1 MGIII
6 RMDIRTLLAR
16 YGGDVPRYTSYPTA
30 PHFGPAVDADT
41 YASWLAA
48 TDPTAPVSLYLHVPF
63 CDEMCLYCGCST
75 TVARRADVRQ
85 SYANLLVR
93 EIGLVAAALGKR
105 RRVTHIHWGGG
116 TPTALPGKAMR
127 EVDAALRQHFD
138 VENDAEV
145 AVELD
150 PRHLGG
156 DRIAALAAI
165 GTRRA
170 SFGVQD
176 FDPQVQ
182 QAIGRIQSHAQ
193 TATAVAAMRG
203 IGVRSINLDLMY
215 GLPHQTP
222 AGAAETARRALA
234 LAPDRVAVFGYAHV
248 PWMRQR
254 QKLLPEAALPG
265 PLERFASRAAIDATM
280 REAGF
285 VAIGLDHYARPQD
298 SLARAAS
305 EGHLVRNFQGY
316 TTDDAPVLL
325 GFGASSIGSLPQGF
339 VQNHADVPSWR
350 EALNAG
356 RLPVARGIAPTPED
370 RMRAEIISRLLCD
383 LSVNLGAV
391 ARRHNLPLAWPT
403 AALRTME
410 RDGLLVF
417 DHGRIRVREEGRPF
431 LRSIAA
437 LFDTR
442 LALAGRHSQAV

>member
-1 MGIII
+1 
-6 RMDIRTLLAR
+6 MDIQNLLAR

-30 PHFGPAVDADT
+30 PHFGPAVDAQT

-48 TDPTAPVSLYLHVPF
+48 TDATAPVSLYLHIPF
-63 CDEMCLYCGCST
+63 CDELCLYCGCST
-75 TVARRADVRQ
+75 TVARRSDVRQ
-85 SYANLLVR
+85 AYANLLVR
-93 EIGLVAAALGKR
+93 EIGLVADQLGKR

-116 TPTALPGKAMR
+116 TPTALPARAMR

-138 VENDAEV
+138 VDNDAEV

-156 DRIAALAAI
+156 DRISALAAI

-176 FDPQVQ
+176 FDPKVQ
-182 QAIGRIQSHAQ
+182 EAIGRIQSQAQ
-193 TATAVAAMRG
+193 TAAAVSVMRG
-203 IGVRSINLDLMY
+203 IGARSINLDLIY
-215 GLPHQTP
+215 GLPYQTP

-248 PWMRQR
+248 PWMRRR
-254 QKLLPEAALPG
+254 QLLLPEAALPG
-265 PLERFASRAAIDATM
+265 PLERFASRATIDPTI

-298 SLARAAS
+298 SLARAAT
-305 EGHLVRNFQGY
+305 EGRMVRNFQGY
-316 TTDDAPVLL
+316 TTDGAPILL
-325 GFGASSIGSLPQGF
+325 GFGASSIGTLPQGF
-339 VQNHADVPSWR
+339 VQNHTDVPAWR
-350 EALNAG
+350 EAITAG
-356 RLPVARGIAPTPED
+356 RLPVARGLAPTPED
-370 RMRAEIISRLLCD
+370 RMRGEIIYRLLCD

-391 ARRHNLPLAWPT
+391 ARRHNLPLVWPV
-403 AALRTME
+403 APLRAME

-417 DHGRIRVREEGRPF
+417 DHGRIRMREEGRPF
-431 LRSIAA
+431 LRSVAA
-437 LFDTR
+437 LFDTH

>member
-1 MGIII
+1 MVV
-6 RMDIRTLLAR
+6 MDIRNLLAR

-30 PHFGPAVDADT
+30 PHFGPEVDAGV

-48 TDPTAPVSLYLHVPF
+48 TDPAAPISLYLHVPF
-63 CDEMCLYCGCST
+63 CDELCLYCGCNTS
-75 TVARRADVRQ
+75 VVRRSDVRQ
-85 SYANLLVR
+85 AYAALLVR
-93 EIGLVAAALGKR
+93 EVGMVAAALGKR
-105 RRVTHIHWGGG
+105 RRVTHVHWGGG
-116 TPTALPGKAMR
+116 TPTALPGKSMR
-127 EVDAALRQHFD
+127 EVDAALRQYFD
-138 VENDAEV
+138 LDNDAEV

-170 SFGVQD
+170 SLGVQD
-176 FDPQVQ
+176 FDPVVQ
-182 QAIGRIQSHAQ
+182 RAIGRNQSQAQ
-193 TATAVAAMRG
+193 TVAAVAAMRG

-215 GLPHQTP
+215 GLPYQTP
-222 AGAAETARRALA
+222 AGAAETARRTLA

-254 QKLLPEAALPG
+254 QRLLPEGDLPG
-265 PLERFASRAAIDATM
+265 PLVRFASRAAIVATM

-285 VAIGLDHYARPQD
+285 AAIGLDHYARPQD
-298 SLARAAS
+298 NLARAAA
-305 EGHLVRNFQGY
+305 EGRLVRNFQGY
-316 TTDDAPVLL
+316 TADSAPLL
-325 GFGASSIGSLPQGF
+325 IGFGASAIGTITQGF
-339 VQNHADVPSWR
+339 VQNHTDIPAWR
-350 EALNAG
+350 EAIGAG

-370 RMRAEIISRLLCD
+370 RMRGEIISRLLCD

-391 ARRHNLPLAWPT
+391 ARRHNLALVWPI

-442 LALAGRHSQAV
+442 LAQAGRHSQAV